1 MTSKLMRAP
10 GKELAQPS
18 KKRSLRTRGL
28 WNALLGLVVMMGLVS
43 VMNAQTQAPTTFNNS
58 ILIGDQG
65 INQPRGMVLV
75 RVPDGNGGFVT
86 DWWITDS
93 IAGFCRL
100 SPTGALE
107 AGTCDINGTFELR
120 DYQAETFGVNGSNGY
135 VFVASIDGV
144 RRFNF
149 ILDGAGRTAID
160 TANVQVFAGAGS
172 LFTNNVPISGR
183 NLPIS
188 TVIGPDGKLYMSF
201 TGNTDIWRVLNP
213 LSPTFTPQGNKVER
227 VGVTEG
233 TGGRATS
240 LAWIGHDLWMEDV
253 GFINRIQN
261 ADLCFYTFPKCSAVI
276 QFRNLFAHAGMASD
290 QYFSTVPDGRF
301 LYFGNGSRVVR
312 YDTTTPGLMQVWN
325 QQGFL
330 KDGTTLQHY
339 TLILAINFNQPIN
352 PLDPST
358 GTTPNPALPPDE
370 VTLADGSKVANMTVV
385 NDPFVNELFPPA
397 TLIPPRNNA
406 GKTWELVAST
416 TLAPESQC
424 DGLSTTA
431 TIENPPGCSIGAI
444 GSNGQEANPNPV
456 AAKRAIL
463 LASGVTHPRGLLW
476 LNSNWWVSD
485 QALGF
490 CRIDVNPLTG
500 AGTLTNCFQA
510 DATFIPGQP
519 AASAPDPTTGVQMVY
534 VPDSQNPALGGTAN
548 IYRFIF
554 TPDASGGTLVLN
566 GVLDGIGSRKGQWP
580 QSVALPTGPF
590 NDGALYIG
598 YADSGFIEKI
608 TNPATAP
615 GAPVQIARL
624 FNGIGMISM
633 AFNGNDLYI
642 SELGPP
648 PIAGQFIKKGVV
660 TNLLKASPSMSQGS
674 ASPVKR
680 AIARLQTPEVIVEN
694 PGGFTVGPTTTRP
707 TCLPPPGV
715 VLSPSVPPDPAT
727 TPALYMGTLGLTADG
742 VFNPGVSNNL
752 GELPEV
758 DQFDFICNVQQVWVT
773 DGALDPLLS
782 TNAPLGP
789 ITALGFSSNDANAVL
804 AVGDDPA
811 VTVPTQTRQRGIIRK
826 TGPPGSPTDAIGQ
839 GHVYIVP

>member
-1 MTSKLMRAP
+1 MTSKLKRAP

-18 KKRSLRTRGL
+18 KERSLRTRGL
-28 WNALLGLVVMMGLVS
+28 WKTLLGLVVMLGLVS
-43 VMNAQTQAPTTFNNS
+43 VMNAQVVNNS

-65 INQPRGMVLV
+65 MNMPRGMVLV
-75 RVPDGNGGFVT
+75 RVPNPAAPSGFST
-86 DWWITDS
+86 DWWVSDS
-93 IAGFCRL
+93 LAGFCRL

-107 AGTCDINGTFELR
+107 TATCDINGVLEPH
-120 DYQAETFGVNGSNGY
+120 DYQAETNGVNGTNGY
-135 VFVASIDGV
+135 VFVGAVGGV
-144 RRFNF
+144 NRYSFT
-149 ILDGAGRTAID
+149 LDSAGRTTIATTD
-160 TANVQVFAGAGS
+160 TFAGPGS
-172 LFTNNVPISGR
+172 VFTNNVAVAGR
-183 NLPIS
+183 PAQLRVNSAAL
-188 TVIGPDGKLYMSF
+188 GPDGKLYIVF
-201 TGNTDIWRVLNP
+201 FGNTDIWRVLNP
-213 LSPTFTPQGNKVER
+213 LSPTFTPLGNKIER

-240 LAWIGHDLWMEDV
+240 IAWIGHDLWMEDV

-261 ADLCFYTFPKCSAVI
+261 ADQCFYTFPKCSAVL

-325 QQGFL
+325 QQGL
-330 KDGTTLQHY
+330 LRDGVTPQHY
-339 TLILAINFNQPIN
+339 SLILGLAFNQPIN
-352 PLDPST
+352 PLDPTT
-358 GTTPNPALPPDE
+358 GTTPNPNLPPDE

-385 NDPFVNELFPPA
+385 NDPFVNALFPPA
-397 TLIPPRNNA
+397 TLVALRENA
-406 GKTWELVAST
+406 GKSWELVAST
-416 TLAPESQC
+416 SLAPESQC
-424 DGLSTTA
+424 DGLSTTSSIA
-431 TIENPPGCSIGAI
+431 NPPGCAISSIGN
-444 GSNGQEANPNPV
+444 NGQEASPNPV

-490 CRIDVNPLTG
+490 CRIDVNPLSG

-510 DATFIPGQP
+510 DNTFFPGQP
-519 AASAPDPTTGVQMVY
+519 AASAPDATTGVQTVY
-534 VPDSQNPALGGTAN
+534 VPDASGVTSN

-554 TPDASGGTLVLN
+554 TPDGTGGTLVLN
-566 GVLDGIGSRKGQWP
+566 GVLDGVGSRKGTVL

-590 NDGALYIG
+590 NDGSLYLL
-598 YADSGFIEKI
+598 YSNSSFIEKI

-624 FNGIGMISM
+624 FNGLGGISM

-660 TNLLKASPSMSQGS
+660 TNLLKASPSMSAGS

-680 AIARLQTPEVIVEN
+680 AIARLQTPQVIVEN
-694 PGGFTVGPTTTRP
+694 PGGFAVGPTTTRP

-715 VLSPSVPPDPAT
+715 VLSPSVPDDPAT

-742 VFNPGVSNNL
+742 VFNPGVTNGL
-752 GELPEV
+752 GEMPEV

-773 DGALDPLLS
+773 DGTLDPLLS
-782 TNAPLGP
+782 TNVPLGP
-789 ITALGFSSNDANAVL
+789 ITALGFTGNDAGAVL
-804 AVGDDPA
+804 AIGDDPA
-811 VTVPTQTRQRGIIRK
+811 VTVPTQSRQHGIIRK
-826 TGPPGSPTDAIGQ
+826 TGTPGLPTDTTGQ